1 MLLEVEWEEEYCRPI
16 VERRVPAYHK
26 ADTMGLQAFLRC
38 NFAIWAGNGGC
49 VEEVRNNFKS
59 IILQGIQRSIPY
71 RIVRK
76 MQTLTITI
84 RK

>member
-1 MLLEVEWEEEYCRPI
+1 MEQ
-16 VERRVPAYHK
+16 
-26 ADTMGLQAFLRC
+26 QAFLRG
-38 NFAIWAGNGGC
+38 NFAIWAGKGGR
-49 VEEVRNNFKS
+49 VEEVRNNFTS